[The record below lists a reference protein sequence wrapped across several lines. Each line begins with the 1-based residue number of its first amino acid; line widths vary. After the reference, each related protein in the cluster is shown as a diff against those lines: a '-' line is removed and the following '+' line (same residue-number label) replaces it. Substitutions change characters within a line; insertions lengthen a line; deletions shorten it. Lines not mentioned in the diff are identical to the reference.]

1 MPTALVTC
9 DISGGTF
16 ALYSLISRH
25 AKISLIPNQLRSDA
39 RISSFRLK
47 VPCPELERSLKLKE
61 KLENSLF
68 LKKLLLVLVLAGTSM
83 VIADGVVTPAMSG
96 SYITSSKCVNRHGSV
111 ELNRGCYYHMEI
123 SELLDLHNAVM
134 SAVGGLKVGV
144 DAIEQGTA
152 DDSVITFKDVPCW
165 SCIFVIVSF
174 VIVQLS
180 LVSSLQIK
188 W

>member
-1 MPTALVTC
+1 MPTVLITY

-61 KLENSLF
+61 KLENSLI

-96 SYITSSKCVNRHGSV
+96 SYITSSKHVHRHDSV
-111 ELNRGCYYHMEI
+111 VWTRFFCYHMAFLNLSCI
-123 SELLDLHNAVM
+123 MQLCQLLVDLKSELM
-134 SAVGGLKVGV
+134 
-144 DAIEQGTA
+144 
-152 DDSVITFKDVPCW
+152 
-165 SCIFVIVSF
+165 
-174 VIVQLS
+174 
-180 LVSSLQIK
+180 
-188 W
+188 